1 MDSYVK
7 VLRSY
12 DYNHFEFCI
21 PLDEKA
27 TVQERNEARKDAE
40 RLANEAVRQYKKAKE
55 MARKRD
61 DRQLKIDYFILKIT
75 AIQDIPQ
82 SERTPEELAM
92 LKQYE
97 DKNWESQF
105 DYPYDYEDDEI

>member
-21 PLDEKA
+21 LLADDA
-27 TVQERNEARKDAE
+27 TMKERNEARKDAE
-40 RLANEAVRQYKKAKE
+40 RLANEAIRQYKKAKS
-55 MARKRD
+55 MAELHLRS
-61 DRQLKIDYFILKIT
+61 
-75 AIQDIPQ
+75 QDHKDQFLDEIRRIKDKPNGI
-82 SERTPEELAM
+82 RTINDLAM

-97 DKNWESQF
+97 DETWESQF
-105 DYPYDYEDDEI
+105 EYLYDYEDDEI

>member
-21 PLDEKA
+21 PVAEDA
-27 TVQERNEARKDAE
+27 TIKERNEARKDAE

-55 MARKRD
+55 MAVKRESS
-61 DRQLKIDYFILKIT
+61 QFQIDNFINAVKRIHIKPT
-75 AIQDIPQ
+75 G
-82 SERTPEELAM
+82 ERTVDELAM
-92 LKQYE
+92 LKQYDDE
-97 DKNWESQF
+97 TWLSKLEYQ
-105 DYPYDYEDDEI
+105 YDYEDDEI

>member
-27 TVQERNEARKDAE
+27 SVEERNETRKDAE

-55 MARKRD
+55 MEVCRVEAYEKNRFRVERIKS
-61 DRQLKIDYFILKIT
+61 K
-75 AIQDIPQ
+75 PEG
-82 SERTPEELAM
+82 ERTVNELAT
-92 LKQYE
+92 LKAFGDRE
-97 DKNWESQF
+97 WEEN
-105 DYPYDYEDDEI
+105 YNYDYEDDEI